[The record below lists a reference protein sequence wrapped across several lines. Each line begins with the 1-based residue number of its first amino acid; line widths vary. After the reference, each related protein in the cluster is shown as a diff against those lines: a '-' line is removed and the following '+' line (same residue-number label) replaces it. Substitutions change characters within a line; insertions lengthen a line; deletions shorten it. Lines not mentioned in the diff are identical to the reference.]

1 MCDPE
6 RNKTMAKR
14 FWAQLIEMDE
24 EIEAASIPGVT
35 DHESAADALVTDF
48 VGAMG
53 GEITSGAVRVWIEG
67 SGEEK
72 VYDWSAEFDM
82 PDTEGLDEDEDIE
95 VEGEIVLTER
105 MH

>member
-1 MCDPE
+1 
-6 RNKTMAKR
+6 MAKR

-24 EIEAASIPGVT
+24 EIAAASIPGAT
-35 DHESAADALVTDF
+35 DHESAADAMVTDF

-53 GEITSGAVRVWIEG
+53 GEITSGAVRGWVEG
-67 SGEEK
+67 SGVEK

-82 PDTEGLDEDEDIE
+82 PDDDALEGDDDIE

>member
-1 MCDPE
+1 
-6 RNKTMAKR
+6 MAKR
-14 FWAQLIEMDE
+14 YWAQVIELDE
-24 EIEAASIPGVT
+24 EVEAASIPGAT
-35 DHESAADALVTDF
+35 DHESAADAMVTDF

-53 GEITSGAVRVWIEG
+53 GEITSGAVRVWVEG
-67 SGEEK
+67 SGVEK

-82 PDTEGLDEDEDIE
+82 PEDDALDGEGDIE

>member
-1 MCDPE
+1 
-6 RNKTMAKR
+6 MAKR
-14 FWAQLIEMDE
+14 FWAQIIEMDE

-35 DHESAADALVTDF
+35 DHESAADALVTVF

-53 GEITSGAVRVWIEG
+53 GEITEGAVRVWVEG
-67 SGEEK
+67 GGQEK

-82 PDTEGLDEDEDIE
+82 PDDNAIGDEDIE

>member
-1 MCDPE
+1 
-6 RNKTMAKR
+6 MAKR

-24 EIEAASIPGVT
+24 AIEPASIPGVP

-53 GEITSGAVRVWIEG
+53 GEITSGAVRVWVEG
-67 SGEEK
+67 GAEK
-72 VYDWSAEFDM
+72 IYDWRAEFEM
-82 PDTEGLDEDEDIE
+82 PDTSDLDDDEDIE

-105 MH
+105 VQRPS

>member
-1 MCDPE
+1 
-6 RNKTMAKR
+6 MAKR
-14 FWAQLIEMDE
+14 YWAQIIELDE
-24 EIEAASIPGVT
+24 EIEAASIPGAT
-35 DHESAADALVTDF
+35 DHESAADAIVTDF

-53 GEITSGAVRVWIEG
+53 GEITSGAVRVWLEG
-67 SGEEK
+67 SGQEK

-82 PDTEGLDEDEDIE
+82 PDADSFDGNDDDDIE

>member
-1 MCDPE
+1 
-6 RNKTMAKR
+6 MAKR

-24 EIEAASIPGVT
+24 AIEPANIPGVT

-53 GEITSGAVRVWIEG
+53 GEITSGAVRVWVEG
-67 SGEEK
+67 GQEK
-72 VYDWSAEFDM
+72 IYDWAAEFDM
-82 PDTEGLDEDEDIE
+82 PDTSALDDDEDIE

-105 MH
+105 MPQG

>member
-1 MCDPE
+1 
-6 RNKTMAKR
+6 MAKR
-14 FWAQLIEMDE
+14 FWAQIIELDE
-24 EIEAASIPGVT
+24 EVEAASIPGVT

-67 SGEEK
+67 GAAK

-82 PDTEGLDEDEDIE
+82 PEGADLDSDEDIE

>member
-1 MCDPE
+1 
-6 RNKTMAKR
+6 MAKR
-14 FWAQLIEMDE
+14 FWAQIIEMDE

-53 GEITSGAVRVWIEG
+53 GEITEGAVRVWVEG
-67 SGEEK
+67 GGHEK

-82 PDTEGLDEDEDIE
+82 PDDNAIGDEDIE